1 MTVAPAEIGP
11 TRVRGRLS
19 AVWEYAALAG
29 AIAWPVFAS
38 QYSSGLLTEIYI
50 FAIAAMSLDLLMG
63 YGGLV
68 SFGHAAFFGLGAYT
82 TVIGAMKFG
91 LDPWISVVLGV
102 ILSAVIS
109 FAVGAMCVRM
119 TGVVFFM
126 LTLAFAQL
134 FFSVAMKW
142 RWITGGSDGIGGMLR
157 PSIAGLSLGDPA
169 VMYFVGLAA
178 FVLSLVLLRLVIN
191 SQFGHALVGLR
202 ENEVRMRAL
211 GYPVT
216 LIKLVAF
223 TIAGLFAGFAGA
235 LYALYNGFVSP
246 DSLSF
251 GLSGTFLLMVVLG
264 GAGSLMGPA
273 NGAGVFLL
281 MKQIISSH
289 TEHWLSIVGI
299 VFICCVMFF
308 RGGIHGLIERLRPG
322 AGS

>member
-11 TRVRGRLS
+11 MRVRGRLS
-19 AVWEYAALAG
+19 AVWVYAALAG

-102 ILSAVIS
+102 MLSAAIS

-202 ENEVRMRAL
+202 ENEGRMRAL

-264 GAGSLMGPA
+264 GAGSLTGPA
-273 NGAGVFLL
+273 IGAGVFLL

-322 AGS
+322 AG